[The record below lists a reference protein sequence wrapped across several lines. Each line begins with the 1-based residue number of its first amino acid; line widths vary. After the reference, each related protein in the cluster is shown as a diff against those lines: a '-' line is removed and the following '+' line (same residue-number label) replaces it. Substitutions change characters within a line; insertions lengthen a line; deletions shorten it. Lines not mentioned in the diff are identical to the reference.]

1 MHRQMLW
8 GLLGLAIYG
17 YGVSSPAAAND
28 VADFYK
34 GKQLTMLIGTS
45 TGGDVDARARMV
57 ARYMGKH
64 IPGQPSILPRNM
76 PGAVGVVAA
85 NWLYNVAPKDGT
97 VIHAVMQ
104 GMPAF
109 QAMGGQ
115 GVEFDAAKLQWLGN
129 TVEGT
134 NVVVMWHASKIGSIA
149 DARTRQVVMG
159 APGTANNCVFYPLL
173 LNALV
178 GTQFK
183 VITGYPGGNDV
194 NLAMERGEVEGR
206 CNWSWSSIMATRAD
220 WVRDKKINV
229 IIQFADEKHPDLPNV
244 PLVSELAK
252 TDKERKILDLM
263 LSSQVM
269 ARPFAAPPGVPA
281 DRVKALRAAFMAVA
295 EDPGFVAAS
304 KAQQLEVEPVSG
316 ERIQEIVR
324 RMTDT
329 PKPIL
334 RELRDIALG
343 PEASAALGDF

>member
-1 MHRQMLW
+1 MKMHRKML
-8 GLLGLAIYG
+8 GVLLGSAIG
-17 YGVSSPAAAND
+17 ATAVSLPAMADD

-57 ARYMGKH
+57 ARYIGKH
-64 IPGQPSILPRNM
+64 IPGQPNMLARNM

-109 QAMGGQ
+109 QAMDGQ
-115 GVEFDAAKLQWLGN
+115 GVEFDTAKLQWIGN

-134 NVVVMWHASKIGSIA
+134 NVVTMWHAANINSIA

-173 LNALV
+173 LNALA
-178 GTQFK
+178 GTNFK

-206 CNWSWSSIMATRAD
+206 GCGTWTGWLSTKPD
-220 WVRDKKINV
+220 WVDSKKIIV
-229 IIQFADEKHPDLPNV
+229 LAQGALRRSPDLPAV
-244 PLVSELAK
+244 PTLMDLVESDFDKAVMRFMSSDGAYSRAYATNPGLPSARLTALRRAFDATMQDPDRELSPSTGEEVQKVVEALIATPKDVVIYAK
-252 TDKERKILDLM
+252 KILD
-263 LSSQVM
+263 
-269 ARPFAAPPGVPA
+269 AG
-281 DRVKALRAAFMAVA
+281 
-295 EDPGFVAAS
+295 S
-304 KAQQLEVEPVSG
+304 K
-316 ERIQEIVR
+316 
-324 RMTDT
+324 
-329 PKPIL
+329 
-334 RELRDIALG
+334 
-343 PEASAALGDF
+343 